1 VVGPLAAG
9 GAPVSAALL
18 VVGGVAAR
26 SFAAEGAPVSGAP
39 FAAAGVAVG
48 TLAAGGA
55 PVLAGPLAAA
65 GVAPSVLAAG
75 AVVFG
80 AVFRAARFVDLAS
93 YSAPAIEL
101 GDHPAAGE
109 TDVACDLPLKCRSE
123 VRGRIISD
131 STETLP
137 ECVWGDEG
145 PING

>member
-1 VVGPLAAG
+1 MSCD
-9 GAPVSAALL
+9 VS
-18 VVGGVAAR
+18 
-26 SFAAEGAPVSGAP
+26 
-39 FAAAGVAVG
+39 
-48 TLAAGGA
+48 TYCTD
-55 PVLAGPLAAA
+55 
-65 GVAPSVLAAG
+65 
-75 AVVFG
+75 
-80 AVFRAARFVDLAS
+80 FVDLAP

-123 VRGRIISD
+123 GRERIIPN